1 MASGKGRS
9 PRESLTDEGP
19 WQVALAPDDIKVVS
33 LDRLDDLYRLGIIDE
48 STRIRGPGM
57 TDWQPLGVAAGIGS
71 APAPQPPEPPA
82 SSIPDVPP
90 ARRAR
95 TSGRWIVVSAFVA
108 GAIVASYRN
117 DLVHGGARAV
127 GLERAFLR
135 LEAALGGPGFG
146 TPRAV
151 ERLTER

>member
-1 MASGKGRS
+1 MASGKGRT
-9 PRESLTDEGP
+9 PRDSLTDEGP
-19 WQVALAPDDIKVVS
+19 WQVALAPDDVKVVS

-57 TDWQPLGVAAGIGS
+57 TDWQPLGLAAGIGS
-71 APAPQPPEPPA
+71 EPAREPLEPPV
-82 SSIPDVPP
+82 IPVPDVPAP
-90 ARRAR
+90 RAR
-95 TSGRWIVVSAFVA
+95 ATGRWIVVSAFVA

-117 DLVHGGARAV
+117 DVARQGARAV

-135 LEAALGGPGFG
+135 VEQALGGPGFG

-151 ERLTER
+151 QRLTER